1 MTRVLNDENKAIIA
15 EVVMNALDDAGYAP
29 ENNSPALVD
38 VIYEQS
44 LLIPNEDRGQILDEV
59 VAMLDDPD

>member
-29 ENNSPALVD
+29 ENNIPALVD

-44 LLIPNEDRGQILDEV
+44 LLLPNEDRGQILDEV